1 MWPQKWKASAFC
13 ALSAAAT
20 NPLPLTARRSLP
32 ARARN
37 PRRELRSAT
46 VSLSTHWAGCANDQ
60 ALELVE
66 RVERPLRE
74 QVAVRRED
82 ERVGAS
88 RDREPTPGIGVGLLV
103 EELELDLRIGGHQ
116 AQARLERLAES
127 AARGSEDRDRERG
140 ASREAVDHL
149 EPAAERRAL

>member
-46 VSLSTHWAGCANDQ
+46 VSLSTHWAGCVDDQ

-82 ERVGAS
+82 ERVRAP
-88 RDREPTPGIGVGLLV
+88 RNRKRAPDIGVGFLV
-103 EELELDLRIGGHQ
+103 EELELDLRIGRHE
-116 AQARLERLAES
+116 AQARVER
-127 AARGSEDRDRERG
+127 
-140 ASREAVDHL
+140 
-149 EPAAERRAL
+149 PAER